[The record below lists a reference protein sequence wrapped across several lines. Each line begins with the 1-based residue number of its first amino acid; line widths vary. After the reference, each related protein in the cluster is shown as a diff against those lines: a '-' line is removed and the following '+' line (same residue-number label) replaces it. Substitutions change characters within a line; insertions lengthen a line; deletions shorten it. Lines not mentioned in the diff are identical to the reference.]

1 MLVAAFPLERG
12 GAACLQL
19 QDEGALRRGGV
30 YLLATDDPDA
40 PGIAPR
46 FDELFAEVTAKG
58 RDAALRPR
66 LERLLRDAQ
75 AAAART
81 RPRLDPEALEGLLRV
96 ARAAALV
103 DGEAPASPATGA
115 LSVEALVVACMLIFV
130 SEEERYPRPRYRGSD
145 VALETLL
152 EVITATTGGRRLDGE
167 GARQGQDRKSEEAGS
182 RERGT
187 GNRK

>member
-1 MLVAAFPLERG
+1 VLVAAFPLERG

-66 LERLLRDAQ
+66 LELLLRDAQ

-81 RPRLDPEALEGLLRV
+81 RPRLDPDALEGLLRV

-103 DGEAPASPATGA
+103 DGEVGASAAGT

-152 EVITATTGGRRLDGE
+152 EVITATSGGAAPLRP
-167 GARQGQDRKSEEAGS
+167 
-182 RERGT
+182 
-187 GNRK
+187 